1 MKLQKKIM
9 AKSTFLVIV
18 AALLVIWSISSY
30 YVVANNNFSVFKPT
44 TDSIPD
50 ETNFGTNQVEEVINP
65 PLGNNT
71 NRPGW
76 YAVFSFMVMNLP
88 LEITLVFSAE
98 IIIGSASKMDP
109 KKLNMR
115 RLGLMFGSA
124 SAISVFSGIIQYFL
138 IYPAIHDLP
147 IHNKTYVDLIT
158 EEILPQYG
166 GAPTFY
172 SEGVDILLL
181 IVSMIL
187 LLGFHFL
194 AFKYI
199 QGLKYVTSSISLALP
214 IIAYPLIWSG
224 LTKQVTERAFYEKYS
239 SMFIL
244 LLIIA
249 VGYILMVFILFIWRL
264 SLVGTAPKKVEITS
278 EQQYLE

>member
-1 MKLQKKIM
+1 MQKKII

-18 AALLVIWSISSY
+18 AALVVIWSISSY
-30 YVVANNNFSVFKPT
+30 YVVANNNFSIFKPT
-44 TDSIPD
+44 TNSNPD
-50 ETNFGTNQVEEVINP
+50 KTNFGTNQVEEVINP

-71 NRPGW
+71 NRPAW
-76 YAVFSFMVMNLP
+76 YAIFTYMVMNLP
-88 LEITLVFSAE
+88 LEVTLVFSAE
-98 IIIGSASKMDP
+98 IVIGTASKLDP
-109 KKLNMR
+109 KKLSMQ
-115 RLGLMFGSA
+115 RLGIMFGSA

-138 IYPAIHDLP
+138 VYPAIHDLP

-187 LLGFHFL
+187 LLGLHFL

-199 QGLKYVTSSISLALP
+199 HGMKYVTSGISLAIPL
-214 IIAYPLIWSG
+214 IAYPLIWSG

-244 LLIIA
+244 LLIFA

-264 SLVGTAPKKVEITS
+264 SLIGTAPKKVDIAP